1 MDFGDILDQWDRQT
15 TRARKGG
22 KGGSG
27 DGKAGKEPER
37 VDPLAAWLRVHGI
50 YDKDAEAEAARA
62 DDAGVKRRRLLA
74 KAADAVL
81 DLHGLTRDEA
91 WTALDTFF
99 RDSRRRGFEKVLV
112 IHGKG
117 NHSQG
122 DIVLKETVRSFIE
135 NCPFAGESGHGGTAM
150 GGSGATWVLLKEILA
165 YSDLRQSN
173 FFHEGAP
180 KVP

>member
-15 TRARKGG
+15 ARARKSERGG
-22 KGGSG
+22 FGN
-27 DGKAGKEPER
+27 GKAEKEPER

-50 YDKDAEAEAARA
+50 YDKDAEAEIARA
-62 DDAGVKRRRLLA
+62 DDAGTRRRRLLA

-91 WTALDTFF
+91 WIALDTFF
-99 RDSRRRGFEKVLV
+99 KDSRRRGFEKVLV

-117 NHSQG
+117 NHSQS
-122 DIVLKETVRSFIE
+122 DVVLKETVRSFIE
-135 NCPFAGESGHGGTAM
+135 NCPFAGESGHGGAAM
-150 GGSGATWVLLKEILA
+150 GGSGATWVLLKETSA
-165 YSDLRQSN
+165 YREPRQSN
-173 FFHEGAP
+173 FFREGAP